1 MSRRQGRTL
10 SSVAVPGRPAI
21 RDWTAYGTTCSGRYR
36 SPRTWRSAALTYV
49 SPVRSGP
56 GDPFTPYGPTMEK
69 ARVGGAVAVLVLML
83 AMLPLLGLAT
93 KLLGDGTGRQF
104 YTEPSSAA
112 YETAAAGQNMMGGG
126 FALFAGLSLLSFA
139 LLRKLVGGRGPH
151 GTGDRR
157 DRGQHGIHHLRRRPC
172 RLPRCPVRLRRSL
185 GRLRVSVDRLLREIR
200 ANRAKPST
208 AE

>member
-1 MSRRQGRTL
+1 
-10 SSVAVPGRPAI
+10 
-21 RDWTAYGTTCSGRYR
+21 
-36 SPRTWRSAALTYV
+36 
-49 SPVRSGP
+49 
-56 GDPFTPYGPTMEK
+56 MEK

-157 DRGQHGIHHLRRRPC
+157 DRGQHGIHHPTAAA
-172 RLPRCPVRLRRSL
+172 LPPSSVSRSPSSEPWPASGERRSSAARDPRESREAKH
-185 GRLRVSVDRLLREIR
+185 GRVRRAPRLWL
-200 ANRAKPST
+200 AAG
-208 AE
+208 AELLVAPDISGI